1 MSSPLLTKIT
11 KHARLSA
18 HLHQKPLSIAIII
31 IATGIKLVC
40 LRISA
45 LTACHRLGSP
55 LISQLEP
62 DIILF
67 IPTPHVLKCQTIHHC
82 KSLENIEFSA
92 TTGFSLQG
100 HQYVLICLFIPS
112 SVATSNDSI
121 LTPTENLDNPLG
133 ATCARRDSQ
142 GVLQSPGI
150 QNRVC

>member
-62 DIILF
+62 DITLF
-67 IPTPHVLKCQTIHHC
+67 ILAPHVLKRQTIHHC

-92 TTGFSLQG
+92 RTGFSLQG
-100 HQYVLICLFIPS
+100 HQYVLICSYLFIPS

-150 QNRVC
+150 QN

>member
-11 KHARLSA
+11 KHERLSA
-18 HLHQKPLSIAIII
+18 HLHQKLLSIAIII

-45 LTACHRLGSP
+45 LNACHRLGSP

-62 DIILF
+62 DITLF
-67 IPTPHVLKCQTIHHC
+67 ILTPHVLKRQTIHHC
-82 KSLENIEFSA
+82 KSLENIEFS

-100 HQYVLICLFIPS
+100 HHVLICSHLFIPS

-142 GVLQSPGI
+142 GVLQSPGF
-150 QNRVC
+150 QN